1 MRMVFMLSL
10 LLPIVASYPA
20 AAQSFD
26 CATARNEDEETICSI
41 RDLSN
46 LDSEMAGLYRELEQ
60 RLPLSLQ
67 RMLLAMQRG
76 WLQSRRACGTDN
88 QCLFEHYLAR
98 IAELRALADT
108 DFSGEADGARG
119 NPRDDDDRRRGGDD
133 YRPRGDGGSGRAPDP
148 YARPDGYRP
157 R

>member
-1 MRMVFMLSL
+1 MRIVFVLSL
-10 LLPIVASYPA
+10 LLPVVASHPA

-26 CATARNEDEETICSI
+26 CASARNEDEETICSI
-41 RDLSN
+41 RDLGD
-46 LDSEMAGLYRELEQ
+46 LDSEMAGLYRDLEG
-60 RLPLSLQ
+60 RLPVSLQ

-76 WLQSRRACGTDN
+76 WLQSRRACGADD
-88 QCLFEHYLAR
+88 QCLSEHYLAR

-108 DFSGEADGARG
+108 DFGVADSARG
-119 NPRDDDDRRRGGDD
+119 NLRGYDDGRRGGG
-133 YRPRGDGGSGRAPDP
+133 YRSDGDRGSNRAPDP